1 METISEQELA
11 ERVALLKRFKALLE
25 SQRSKFNDYL
35 NVLESQSKFIKEGNI
50 EAVQSHTELG
60 NQILNQL
67 SGMEKVIQPI
77 EKMYRDA
84 YPQDNSE
91 IPVLKTD
98 LKKLREKVQYQN
110 KLNRDLME
118 QQMLLMKNQMK
129 SFANPYNRGKSV
141 YNQSS
146 RLGGIVDIR
155 Q

>member
-35 NVLESQSKFIKEGNI
+35 NVLESQSRFIKEGNI
-50 EAVQSHTELG
+50 EAVQSHTELE
-60 NQILNQL
+60 NQILNQI

-84 YPQDNSE
+84 YPQGYGE

-98 LKKLREKVQYQN
+98 LKKLREKVQQQN
-110 KLNRDLME
+110 RLNRDLLE
-118 QQMLLMKNQMK
+118 QQMLLMKNQLK
-129 SFANPYNRGKSV
+129 NFTNPYSRGKSV
-141 YNQSS
+141 YNQGS
-146 RLGGIVDIR
+146 RLGGMIDIR

>member
-35 NVLESQSKFIKEGNI
+35 NVLESQSRFIKEGNI
-50 EAVQSHTELG
+50 EAVQSHTELE
-60 NQILNQL
+60 NQILNQI

-84 YPQDNSE
+84 YPQDHGE

-98 LKKLREKVQYQN
+98 LKKLREKVQQQN
-110 KLNRDLME
+110 RLNRDLLE
-118 QQMLLMKNQMK
+118 QQMLLMKNQLK
-129 SFANPYNRGKSV
+129 NFTNPYSRGKSV
-141 YNQSS
+141 YNQGS
-146 RLGGIVDIR
+146 RLGGMIDIR

>member
-35 NVLESQSKFIKEGNI
+35 NVLESQSRFIKEGNI
-50 EAVQSHTELG
+50 EAVQSHTELE
-60 NQILNQL
+60 NQILNQI

-84 YPQDNSE
+84 YPQGHGE

-98 LKKLREKVQYQN
+98 LKKLREKVQQQN
-110 KLNRDLME
+110 MLNRDLLE
-118 QQMLLMKNQMK
+118 QQMLLMKNQLK
-129 SFANPYNRGKSV
+129 NFTNPYSRGKSV
-141 YNQSS
+141 YNQGS
-146 RLGGIVDIR
+146 RLGGMIDIR